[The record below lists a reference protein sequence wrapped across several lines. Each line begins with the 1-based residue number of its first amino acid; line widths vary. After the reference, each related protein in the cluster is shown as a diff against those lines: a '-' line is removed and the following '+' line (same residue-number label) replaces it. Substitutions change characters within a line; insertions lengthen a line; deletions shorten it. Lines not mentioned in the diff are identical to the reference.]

1 MSALTLPAYALS
13 RRELRDAGMRRRDID
28 DAVAAGRLVR
38 VRRDRY
44 LPGDAHPDLIRA
56 ARSGD
61 RLDCVSLLRT
71 LGVYV
76 LSDTHLHVQVTP
88 HRSSLA
94 PAEPDVVRHW
104 RPASLPTSATAVD
117 IVSAVVAAVR
127 CQEPRAA
134 VATLDSAWHLG
145 LIDETDIAEAF
156 RRLPQRHRSLRSLMD
171 PSAESGPETLMRL
184 ILRSLGCRFETQVRI
199 PTVGRVDFVVEG
211 WLIIECD
218 SRAHHEGWEAQKRD
232 RRRDLAAA
240 ALGYATV
247 RPLAEDIQYHRD
259 RVRTSISCALARH

>member
-1 MSALTLPAYALS
+1 
-13 RRELRDAGMRRRDID
+13 
-28 DAVAAGRLVR
+28 
-38 VRRDRY
+38 
-44 LPGDAHPDLIRA
+44 
-56 ARSGD
+56 
-61 RLDCVSLLRT
+61 
-71 LGVYV
+71 
-76 LSDTHLHVQVTP
+76 
-88 HRSSLA
+88 
-94 PAEPDVVRHW
+94 
-104 RPASLPTSATAVD
+104 
-117 IVSAVVAAVR
+117 
-127 CQEPRAA
+127 
-134 VATLDSAWHLG
+134 
-145 LIDETDIAEAF
+145 
-156 RRLPQRHRSLRSLMD
+156 
-171 PSAESGPETLMRL
+171 MRL